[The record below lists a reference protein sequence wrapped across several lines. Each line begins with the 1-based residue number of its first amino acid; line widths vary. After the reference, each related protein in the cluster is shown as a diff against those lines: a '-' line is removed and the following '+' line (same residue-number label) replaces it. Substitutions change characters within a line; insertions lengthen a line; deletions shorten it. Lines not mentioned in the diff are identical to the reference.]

1 MIPYVISTFLS
12 CFFIWLGTHDCT
24 KNKRINIWVILAIVI
39 PSVLAG
45 GRDVTVGTDTS
56 IYGVPFFSYAL
67 QRNFESYMATAGGD
81 PLWLVLVYGLSR
93 ITTDV
98 FWELFLIEFVI
109 MFFTYKGLKQ
119 YDLGKYTWIGFL
131 VFHLMFYSFTLN
143 LMRQFV
149 CLSIVFYS
157 FRFVK
162 EHRWKAYFLICFS
175 LIFIQKTAVIAML
188 IYPMYHLTTG
198 IYEDGFMRRIKL
210 PGKKYLFKLLV
221 IIGACMTVMFSS
233 NAIVYISN
241 LLGAFTS
248 QVEYLTGSYNI
259 VWRNLVYMLPLL
271 AVALLYEKKVTKNN
285 GDFSFFT
292 LLLIVYIILW
302 QLQGVSR
309 ESYRVGFYFG
319 YFLIVSI
326 PLLIKNV
333 RGRENRMILF
343 SMIFILMMAFYV
355 DYFVVHLYN
364 ETYPYTS
371 QMLGIG

>member
-12 CFFIWLGTHDCT
+12 CFFIRLGTRDRM
-24 KNKRINIWVILAIVI
+24 KNKRINIWIVFAIVI

-45 GRDVTVGTDTS
+45 ARDITVGTDTS
-56 IYGVPFFSYAL
+56 IYGVPFFTYAL
-67 QRNFESYMATAGGD
+67 QRSFESYMVTAGGD
-81 PLWLVLVYGLSR
+81 PLWLLLVYGLSR
-93 ITTDV
+93 ITTEV

-119 YDLGKYTWIGFL
+119 YDLGRYTWIGFL

-162 EHRWKAYFLICFS
+162 EHRWKTYFLIC
-175 LIFIQKTAVIAML
+175 LILMLIHKTAVIAIL
-188 IYPMYHLTTG
+188 LYPMYHLTTG
-198 IYEDGFMRRIKL
+198 TYEDRFMSKVRL
-210 PGKKYLFKLLV
+210 PFKEYLFKMLV
-221 IIGACMTVMFSS
+221 IMSACITVMFASK
-233 NAIVYISN
+233 AIVYISN
-241 LLGAFTS
+241 LLGTFTS
-248 QVEYLTGSYNI
+248 QVDYLTGSYNI
-259 VWRNLVYMLPLL
+259 VWRNPIYMLPLL
-271 AVALLYEKKVTKNN
+271 AVALLYEKQVTKYN

-292 LLLIVYIILW
+292 LMLIVYIILW
-302 QLQGVSR
+302 QLQGISR
-309 ESYRVGFYFG
+309 ELYRVGFYFG
-319 YFLIVSI
+319 YFLIVGI

-343 SMIFILMMAFYV
+343 SMIFILMVSFYV
-355 DYFVVHLYN
+355 DYFVMHLYN